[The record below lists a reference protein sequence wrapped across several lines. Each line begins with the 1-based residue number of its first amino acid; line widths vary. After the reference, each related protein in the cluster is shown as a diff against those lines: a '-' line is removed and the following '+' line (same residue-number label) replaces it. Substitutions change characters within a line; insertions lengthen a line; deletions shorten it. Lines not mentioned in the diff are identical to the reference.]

1 MDAWLAFAR
10 SGNPGHDGLA
20 GWKPYDTGS
29 RLAMELG
36 KRCGPLKLPDESLL
50 RAWEGIL

>member
-10 SGNPGHDGLA
+10 CGDPRHAGLPGWA
-20 GWKPYDTGS
+20 PYDARA

-36 KRCGPLKLPDESLL
+36 KRCEPRQLPDDGLL